1 MRRFNPKAGVK
12 FAPGARRAAR
22 WRLARATGPV
32 ISVVTI
38 GFGARK
44 SSGGFNG
51 NAQVEQ
57 DSPQGRQARERPFRA
72 ALARRDLQGERT
84 EKEEEG
90 FVRSE
95 RPRQGNP
102 TFRQRPEVLPRFLL
116 QPPQPLRQEETGR
129 LGP

>member
-1 MRRFNPKAGVK
+1 LDLLAPFTAQIEQDRSMGGLGVGRGCHSGSPEGKKPTAIPYRSMRPSITAIDAPIQPKSRGEVR
-12 FAPGARRAAR
+12 ARRAAR
-22 WRLARATGPV
+22 GRLARATCPV

-72 ALARRDLQGERT
+72 AL
-84 EKEEEG
+84 
-90 FVRSE
+90 
-95 RPRQGNP
+95 
-102 TFRQRPEVLPRFLL
+102 
-116 QPPQPLRQEETGR
+116 
-129 LGP
+129 